1 MECVDFCAK
10 KIAVVF
16 NEGVKNPYPVLQNLE
31 QILLEKS
38 ANPEILEIK
47 EMKYGFD
54 FVFAV
59 GGDGT
64 ILHVSKFYAMT
75 KTPVLGI
82 NLGRLG
88 YLSQVKSDNI
98 KHAIDNVFENKYSIE
113 KRMML
118 TSSGKFALNDFVI
131 KGASQTRTSRFVLY
145 INEKFVCDYIAD
157 GLIVS
162 TPTGSTAYGLSAGG
176 PVLYPKIDAIEIVPI
191 CPHTL
196 TARPLVIPANEK
208 IMVTTSA
215 DEEKRFNLI
224 TDGADNLEVNS
235 EIVIEKA
242 DYNAHLALLEDDAF
256 YSVLRDKLHWGV
268 SPKSLWLVQFM

>member
-1 MECVDFCAK
+1 MECVDFFAK

-16 NEGVKNPYPVLQNLE
+16 NKGVKNPYPVLQALE
-31 QILLEKS
+31 QILIEKG
-38 ANPEILEIK
+38 ANPEVLEIK

-75 KTPVLGI
+75 KTPVLGV

-98 KHAIDNVFENKYSIE
+98 KDAVELVFSNKYSVE

-118 TSSGKFALNDFVI
+118 TSFDKYALNDFVI

-145 INEKFVCDYIAD
+145 INDKFVCDYIAD
-157 GLIVS
+157 GLIVL

-176 PVLYPKIDAIEIVPI
+176 PILSPKLDAIGIVPI

-196 TARPLVIPANEK
+196 TARPLVIPASEK
-208 IMVTTSA
+208 IMIATSA
-215 DEEKRFNLI
+215 DEEKRLNLI

-235 EIVIEKA
+235 EIIIKKA
-242 DYNAHLALLEDDAF
+242 DYKAHLALLNDDAF

-268 SPKSLWLVQFM
+268 SPKSL